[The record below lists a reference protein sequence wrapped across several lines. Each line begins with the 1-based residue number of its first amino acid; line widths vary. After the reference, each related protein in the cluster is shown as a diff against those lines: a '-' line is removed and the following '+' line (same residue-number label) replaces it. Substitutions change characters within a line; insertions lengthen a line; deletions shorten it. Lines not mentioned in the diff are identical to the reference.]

1 MNRERAR
8 VVVRGAVQGVG
19 FRPFVFRLAQELA
32 LDGWVLNSSQGVFIE
47 VEGAKDSLKAFVFRL
62 EKEKPP
68 RAVIQGS
75 ESTFLDAVG
84 YKNFEIRYSDDHGK
98 KIALISPDIAVCG
111 DCLHEMNNP
120 DDRRFRYPFINCTD
134 CGPRFS
140 IIEELPY
147 DRANTSMKR
156 FTMCAD
162 CDREYHDPLSR
173 RFHAQPN
180 ACPRCGP
187 QLQLWNDDGKRLS
200 EQEEAL
206 SQAAE
211 VVRAGKILAL
221 KGIGGFQLVIDAR
234 NESAVS
240 RLRERKRR
248 EEKPFAVMYPSLDA
262 IRMDCEVSDLEERL
276 LLSPESPIVLLRR
289 QSASNVGPV
298 RTDPPSAITASVAP
312 GNPNLGVMLPY
323 TPLHH
328 LLLIALD
335 FPVVATS
342 GNLSDEPICID
353 EREALERLRGIA
365 DAYLVHDRPI
375 VRHVDDSIV
384 RVMCEREIVL
394 RRARGYAPLPVRV
407 KKPLPT
413 ILAVGAHLKNS
424 VALSV
429 GENIF
434 ISQHIGDLETKEA
447 YKAFANAAMDLPR
460 LYDANPE
467 VIACDL
473 HPDYLSTK
481 YATQISSE
489 GAHVPSIQ
497 GAAVSR
503 PPFLKSTARK
513 PPLLGIQH
521 HWAHVV
527 ACMAENELEAPALG
541 VAWDGTGYGTDGTI
555 WGGEFLLA
563 DQKSF
568 TRIAHLRPFR
578 LPGGD
583 AAVKEPR
590 RSALGVLYEIF
601 GKELWERPE
610 LLARFA
616 ASELTP
622 LRQMLAKNLNAPL
635 TSSVGRLF
643 DAVASI
649 VGLRQKATFE
659 GQAAMELEFCLEANI
674 TDAFSCELTG
684 AAPILVDWQPAI
696 RALLNDISS
705 GIAPGIVSAK
715 FHNMLSEVIIAI
727 ARKSGRRNVVLT
739 GGCFQNRY
747 LLEHSIDRLIE
758 EGFRP
763 YWHQR
768 IPPNDGGI
776 SLGQI
781 FAATMFENAQPA
793 GT

>member
-1 MNRERAR
+1 MA
-8 VVVRGAVQGVG
+8 
-19 FRPFVFRLAQELA
+19 
-32 LDGWVLNSSQGVFIE
+32 
-47 VEGAKDSLKAFVFRL
+47 
-62 EKEKPP
+62 
-68 RAVIQGS
+68 
-75 ESTFLDAVG
+75 
-84 YKNFEIRYSDDHGK
+84 IR
-98 KIALISPDIAVCG
+98 IRTSPG
-111 DCLHEMNNP
+111 R
-120 DDRRFRYPFINCTD
+120 DDRR
-134 CGPRFS
+134 
-140 IIEELPY
+140 
-147 DRANTSMKR
+147 
-156 FTMCAD
+156 
-162 CDREYHDPLSR
+162 R
-173 RFHAQPN
+173 RF
-180 ACPRCGP
+180 
-187 QLQLWNDDGKRLS
+187 
-200 EQEEAL
+200 
-206 SQAAE
+206 
-211 VVRAGKILAL
+211 
-221 KGIGGFQLVIDAR
+221 F
-234 NESAVS
+234 
-240 RLRERKRR
+240 
-248 EEKPFAVMYPSLDA
+248 
-262 IRMDCEVSDLEERL
+262 
-276 LLSPESPIVLLRR
+276 
-289 QSASNVGPV
+289 
-298 RTDPPSAITASVAP
+298 
-312 GNPNLGVMLPY
+312 
-323 TPLHH
+323 
-328 LLLIALD
+328 
-335 FPVVATS
+335 
-342 GNLSDEPICID
+342 
-353 EREALERLRGIA
+353 
-365 DAYLVHDRPI
+365 
-375 VRHVDDSIV
+375 
-384 RVMCEREIVL
+384 
-394 RRARGYAPLPVRV
+394 
-407 KKPLPT
+407 
-413 ILAVGAHLKNS
+413 
-424 VALSV
+424 
-429 GENIF
+429 
-434 ISQHIGDLETKEA
+434 
-447 YKAFANAAMDLPR
+447 
-460 LYDANPE
+460 
-467 VIACDL
+467 
-473 HPDYLSTK
+473 
-481 YATQISSE
+481 
-489 GAHVPSIQ
+489 Q

-503 PPFLKSTARK
+503 PPFLKSAARK

-705 GIAPGIVSAK
+705 GVAPGIVSAK

-781 FAATMFENAQPA
+781 FAVTMFEMLNPLQPNESCLRPDR
-793 GT
+793 